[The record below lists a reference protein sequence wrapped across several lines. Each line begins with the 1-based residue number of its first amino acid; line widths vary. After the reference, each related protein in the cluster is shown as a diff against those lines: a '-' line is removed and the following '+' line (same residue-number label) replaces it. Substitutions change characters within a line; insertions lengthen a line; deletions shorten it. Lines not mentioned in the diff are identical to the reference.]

1 METKNRKKNSIA
13 KTPKPSGFSHGADIY
28 NIQGKKAGSIELPEN
43 IFGVSWNDALMHQV
57 VTTMQANARTIV
69 AHTKDRGDVRGGGR
83 KPWQQKGTG
92 RARHGSIRSP
102 IWKGGGVTHGPR
114 NEKVYAREI
123 PKKMRAKALFVA
135 LSRKL
140 RDGELL
146 FVDSFGLETP
156 KTAVAK
162 KALVMMSKISGFEA
176 LASKRKNAALIAFAD
191 MSPASQKSF
200 RNLGNVECASARNLN
215 PVSVLRSKCV
225 IIENPEA
232 SVAIIK
238 SRLPKAETRD
248 PVKSRAKRGS
258 REAAISQGISTSNS

>member
-1 METKNRKKNSIA
+1 MEKLESHIYTKDGKQVGSIA
-13 KTPKPSGFSHGADIY
+13 
-28 NIQGKKAGSIELPEN
+28 LPAEV
-43 IFGVSWNDALMHQV
+43 FGVPWNDALMHQV
-57 VTTMQANARTIV
+57 VTTMQANARPII

-123 PKKMRAKALFVA
+123 PKKMRAKALFIA

-146 FVDSFGLETP
+146 FVDSFGLESP

-162 KALVMMSKISGFEA
+162 KALVTMSTITGFEA

-191 MSPASQKSF
+191 FSPASQKSF
-200 RNLGNVECASARNLN
+200 RNLGNIECASARNLN
-215 PVSVLRSKCV
+215 PVSVLRSKYM

-232 SVAIIK
+232 AVAIIGNRVSK
-238 SRLPKAETRD
+238 KK
-248 PVKSRAKRGS
+248 V
-258 REAAISQGISTSNS
+258 STATSKN